1 MPGVVHVVTT
11 NNFAGVE
18 RYVCNAATELA
29 RRGWDAT
36 VVGGNPA
43 HMREALADQVAWLPG
58 ATPIE
63 AFRSL
68 AKLRRQ
74 DVCHAHMT
82 IGEAVAIAAQPLH
95 RAATVSTRH
104 FAAHRGSSAMGRMLA
119 PLIAAKLDRE
129 IAVTE
134 FVADKVERQPDA
146 VIRNG
151 VPSSPCLWRESNRVV
166 LVLQRLEHEK
176 DTMTALR
183 AWQETRMFEEGW
195 TLRIVGDGAERSE
208 LESWV
213 AAMGVPGVVFTGWR
227 SDPRSEFARCGI
239 LLAPAPSDSFGFSV
253 LEAMSAGVPVVASAA
268 GGHLETVGRLPSAS
282 LFAPGDA
289 ATAAAALRTLLD
301 NAARAAASSAGRK
314 LVQTE
319 FTIERHVDRL
329 LVEYEAVLRRR
340 RKRLPSKPS
349 SEGRCPRLD
358 PSGVSGNGAL
368 RELIVCSLEAWDEIW
383 RRNQFFVDILLRRH
397 PQLRVMFVEPPA
409 DPLFDVTVGRVP
421 GLPRLRSVSADRRL
435 RALRPL
441 KLLPRRVGPIADI
454 LLRLQVVG
462 AARLLGF
469 SRPTLWI
476 NDVTYAPL
484 VAATGWPS
492 VYDVTDDWLHAPFHP
507 REVERLRR
515 LDKVAL
521 EAADEIVVCSQTLAS
536 SRGAQRE
543 VTLVPNGVDVEH
555 FRRPRP
561 RPVDLPARPVAMYAG
576 SLHDSRIDIELV
588 AELSRNLPHV
598 NLVFVGPEAL
608 RVESR
613 TVLEELPNVFL
624 LGSRPYD
631 DIPAYLQHSDVI
643 VVPHR
648 ISRFTESLDPIK
660 VYECLA
666 VDIPT
671 VATRVAGFR
680 DHDHEFHI
688 VERGAF
694 AKQVTDALSR
704 PRHCS
709 KNKHLPSWEER
720 AAAFETVLRRA
731 SGGAAARRGSGR
743 HATEAISADP

>member
-1 MPGVVHVVTT
+1 MPSVVHVVTT

-18 RYVCNAATELA
+18 RYVCNAATELT

-36 VVGGNPA
+36 VVGGNPT
-43 HMREALADQVAWLPG
+43 HMREALADEAAWLPG
-58 ATPIE
+58 ATPVE

-68 AKLRRQ
+68 ATVRRQ

-82 IGEAVAIAAQPLH
+82 TGEAVAIAAQPLH

-104 FAAHRGSSAMGRMLA
+104 FAAHRGSSPMGRMFA
-119 PLIAAKLDRE
+119 PLIAAKLDGE
-129 IAVTE
+129 IAVTD
-134 FVADKVERQPDA
+134 FVANKVERRPDA

-151 VPSSPCLWRESNRVV
+151 IPPLPCLWRESNRVV
-166 LVLQRLEHEK
+166 LVLQRLEREK

-183 AWQETRMFEEGW
+183 AWRKSRMFEEGW
-195 TLRIVGDGAERSE
+195 MLRIVGDGAERNE

-213 AAMGVPGVVFTGWR
+213 AANGVPGVVFTGWT
-227 SDPRSEFARCGI
+227 SDPSREFAHSGI
-239 LLAPAPSDSFGFSV
+239 LLAPAPSDSFGFAA
-253 LEAMSAGVPVVASAA
+253 LEAMSAGIPVVASAA
-268 GGHLETVGRLPSAS
+268 GGHLETVGRLPNAS

-289 ATAAAALRTLLD
+289 DVAAAELHTLLE

-314 LVQTE
+314 LAQAE
-319 FTIERHVDRL
+319 FTIEQHVDRL

-340 RKRLPSKPS
+340 RQRLASKPS
-349 SEGRCPRLD
+349 ADGRGRRLD
-358 PSGVSGNGAL
+358 PSGVSQNGAL

-383 RRNQFFVDILLRRH
+383 RRNQFLVDLLLRRN
-397 PQLRVMFVEPPA
+397 PNLRVLFVEPSA

-421 GLPRLRSVSADRRL
+421 RLPRLRSISADGRL

-441 KLLPRRVGPIADI
+441 KLLPRRVGPTAD
-454 LLRLQVVG
+454 LVLRLQVVG

-492 VYDVTDDWLHAPFHP
+492 VYDVTDDWLHAPFPP
-507 REVERLRR
+507 REVERLRW
-515 LDKVAL
+515 LDKIAL
-521 EAADEIVVCSQTLAS
+521 EDADEIVVCSQALAS

-543 VTLVPNGVDVEH
+543 VTVVPNGVDVEH

-561 RPVDLPARPVAMYAG
+561 RPLDLPAKPVAIYAG

-588 AELSRNLPHV
+588 AELARNLPHV
-598 NLVFVGPEAL
+598 SLVFVGPNSL
-608 RVESR
+608 SVESK
-613 TVLEELPNVFL
+613 TVLEELRNVFL
-624 LGSRPYD
+624 LGPRPYD
-631 DIPAYLQHSDVI
+631 DIPAYLQHSDVVI
-643 VVPHR
+643 VPHR

-666 VDIPT
+666 VETPT

-680 DHDHEFHI
+680 DHAHELHV
-688 VERGAF
+688 VEREAF
-694 AKQVTDALSR
+694 VKQITDVLAEPRRCAKNED
-704 PRHCS
+704 
-709 KNKHLPSWEER
+709 LPSWEER

-731 SGGAAARRGSGR
+731 SGGASTRRGSAR
-743 HATEAISADP
+743 HVTEAISADL